1 MMEKHTLR
9 AVKLT
14 QTLAA
19 IVDIDKKLKLARQVV
34 DELEDEKIELL
45 NNLDI

>member
-14 QTLAA
+14 HTLAA
-19 IVDIDKKLKLARQVV
+19 IVDIDLKLELARKVI
-34 DELEDEKIELL
+34 DELEDEKTELL
-45 NNLDI
+45 NNLDV

>member
-19 IVDIDKKLKLARQVV
+19 IVDIDLKLELAKKVI
-34 DELEDEKIELL
+34 DELEDEKTELL
-45 NNLDI
+45 NNLDV